1 MNELIPFAQSLFI
14 GAAALHFGS
23 VVAVLIRLRR
33 NAATPPRWFDAGGV
47 SILRP
52 VCGLENH
59 VEETLRSSF
68 QLEYPD
74 TEVLFCV
81 AREDDPVVP
90 VVRELIASHPHVD
103 ARLLIGQS
111 DVSANPKLN
120 NLVKG
125 WHAAQ
130 HDWILM
136 VDSNVL
142 MPADHIERMLAVWSA
157 GTGVVCSPPAGV
169 APANF
174 WAELECAFLNTYQA
188 RWQCLADSAGFG
200 FTQGKAMLWRRE
212 LLERIG
218 GIEALGCEAAEDAA
232 ATKIIRGLGLKV
244 RLVVAPFFQ
253 PLGERRL
260 ADVWKRQVRWARLRR
275 GTFKVCFAPELFA
288 GGLVPLA
295 ACALAVAA
303 GAFPVEFL
311 LLAIAGWYG
320 TEAALAFAAG
330 WPLTLRTIAAAMA
343 RDALLPLLWLSA
355 WTGDDFEWRGNA
367 MTLAEETL
375 AEDGRP
381 S

>member
-1 MNELIPFAQSLFI
+1 MNELILFAQSLFI

-23 VVAVLIRLRR
+23 IVTVLVRLRR
-33 NAATPPRWFDAGGV
+33 NAAAPLQRLDAGGV

-68 QLEYPD
+68 GLEYPGY
-74 TEVLFCV
+74 EVLFCV

-90 VVRELIASHPHVD
+90 VVRELIANHPEVD
-103 ARLLIGQS
+103 ARLLVGQS

-125 WHAAQ
+125 WREAR

-142 MPADHIERMLAVWSA
+142 MPADHIERMLAVWA
-157 GTGVVCSPPAGV
+157 AETGVVCSPPAGI

-174 WAELECAFLNTYQA
+174 WAELEGAFLNTHQA

-218 GIEALGCEAAEDAA
+218 GIEALACEAAEDAA
-232 ATKIIRGLGLKV
+232 ATKIVRGLDLKV
-244 RLVVAPFFQ
+244 RLVAEPFFQ

-275 GTFKVCFAPELFA
+275 GTFKACFVPELFA
-288 GGLVPLA
+288 GGLFPLM
-295 ACALAVAA
+295 ACALAAAA
-303 GAFPVEFL
+303 GAFSAEFL
-311 LLAIAGWYG
+311 LVAIAGWYG
-320 TEAALAFAAG
+320 AEAALAFAAG
-330 WPLTLRTIAAAMA
+330 WPLTLRSIAAWML

-367 MTLAEETL
+367 MTLTEETL
-375 AEDGRP
+375 AEDGRT